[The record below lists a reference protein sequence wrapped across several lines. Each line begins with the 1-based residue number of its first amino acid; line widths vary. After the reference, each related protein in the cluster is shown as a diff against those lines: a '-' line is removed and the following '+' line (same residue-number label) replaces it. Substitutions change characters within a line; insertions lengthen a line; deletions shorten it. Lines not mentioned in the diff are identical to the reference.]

1 MNKLT
6 KEQLNDAIRAVLPMY
21 IEQAA
26 QKAQEGLST
35 RRFEPEAIVTQQD
48 LLVFMTAFQWA
59 LADVITA
66 LLSDE

>member
-59 LADVITA
+59 LADVIAA

>member
-6 KEQLNDAIRAVLPMY
+6 KEQLNDAIRGVMPMY

-26 QKAQEGLST
+26 QKAQEGLSS

-59 LADVITA
+59 LADVIAT